1 MIPPFGLS
9 RSASPVDTH
18 TNVTQPQGKM
28 MRLRHCLY
36 AGLALAASTL
46 LVRETR
52 AQEPIRLPMITPL
65 TGSIAVLGQDSKKA
79 AEVAQDIINAAGGIG
94 GRPLQLEIVD
104 TQGRPEIARREMER
118 LTREGR
124 APVVLA
130 CDISAG
136 TSGAAQFAES
146 AQVPLLNGSAVSAD
160 ILARGYKWYFSH
172 QMSSDD
178 EAATAFA
185 YMKTATG
192 AKPLAERRIALLY
205 EDSPRGA
212 GTGERLRKLM
222 DANGVKVVSET
233 TYNRADRN
241 LLPVMRKVQDSTPEL
256 VIWIGYTE
264 DVVAGMKAA
273 RQLDFKPY
281 VLGIGGGMGD
291 PRLPELVDPA
301 IIEQLHVVNVDYFNP
316 DIKRAAA
323 FRNAYLEKFGTEPSS
338 YAGTCYAAI
347 FTLKAALEAALKAS
361 PDLTTTSMRDA
372 FRKLDIPGDQTVT
385 SFRSIRFDPTNGRNL
400 GAEDLVAAWVD
411 GKRKVTVFPPS
422 IAVGKPVMLP

>member
-1 MIPPFGLS
+1 MNT
-9 RSASPVDTH
+9 DT
-18 TNVTQPQGKM
+18 NAKQNQGKT

-46 LVRETR
+46 LVHETQ
-52 AQEPIRLPMITPL
+52 AQEAIRVPMMTPL

-79 AEVAQDIINAAGGIG
+79 AEVAQETINAAGGIG

-136 TSGAAQFAES
+136 TSGAAQYAES

-192 AKPLAERRIALLY
+192 TKPLADRRIALLY

-256 VIWIGYTE
+256 VVWIGYTE

-301 IIEQLHVVNVDYFNP
+301 IIEQLHVANVDYFNP

-323 FRNAYLEKFGTEPSS
+323 FREAYLKKFGAEPSS

-347 FTLKAALEAALKAS
+347 FTLKAALESALKAS

-372 FRKLDIPGDQTVT
+372 FRKLDIPGDETVT
-385 SFRSIRFDPTNGRNL
+385 SFRSIRFDPANGRNL

>member
-1 MIPPFGLS
+1 
-9 RSASPVDTH
+9 
-18 TNVTQPQGKM
+18 

-36 AGLALAASTL
+36 AGLVLAASTF
-46 LVRETR
+46 LVGETWAADPLR
-52 AQEPIRLPMITPL
+52 VPMITPL

-79 AEVAQDIINAAGGIG
+79 AEVAQETINAAGGIG

-172 QMSSDD
+172 QISSDD
-178 EAATAFA
+178 EAATAYA
-185 YMKTATG
+185 YMQTITG
-192 AKPLAERRIALLY
+192 AKPLADRRIALLY

-222 DANGVKVVSET
+222 DAQGVKVVSEI

-241 LLPVMRKVQDSTPEL
+241 LLPVMRKVQDSAPEL
-256 VIWIGYTE
+256 VVWIGYTE
-264 DVVAGMKAA
+264 DVVAGLKAA
-273 RQLDFKPY
+273 RQLDFKPF
-281 VLGIGGGMGD
+281 VLGIGGGLGD

-301 IIEQLHVVNVDYFNP
+301 IIDQLHVANVDYFNP
-316 DIKRAAA
+316 DIKRTTA
-323 FRNAYLEKFGTEPSS
+323 FREAYMKRFGTDPSS
-338 YAGTCYAAI
+338 YAGTCYGAI
-347 FTLKAALEAALKAS
+347 MTLKAALEAALKTS
-361 PDLTTTSMRDA
+361 PDLTSISVRDA
-372 FRKLDIPGDQTVT
+372 LRNLDIPGNDTVT
-385 SFRSIRFDPTNGRNL
+385 PFRFIRFDPANGRNL
-400 GAEDLVAAWVD
+400 GAEELVAAWVG
-411 GKRKVTVFPPS
+411 GKRKETVFPAG

>member
-1 MIPPFGLS
+1 MRFRQCL
-9 RSASPVDTH
+9 RAS
-18 TNVTQPQGKM
+18 
-28 MRLRHCLY
+28 LI
-36 AGLALAASTL
+36 LAASTL
-46 LVRETR
+46 LGQGAR
-52 AQEPIRLPMITPL
+52 AAESIRVPMITPL

-79 AEVAQDIINAAGGIG
+79 AEIAQETINAAGGIG
-94 GRPLQLEIVD
+94 GRPLTLEIVD

-172 QMSSDD
+172 QISSDD
-178 EAATAFA
+178 EATTAFA
-185 YMKTATG
+185 YMQTITG
-192 AKPLAERRIALLY
+192 AKPLADRRIALLY

-222 DANGVKVVSET
+222 DAKGINVVSET

-256 VIWIGYTE
+256 VVWIGYTE
-264 DVVAGMKAA
+264 DVVAGLKAA
-273 RQLDFKPY
+273 RQLDFKPF
-281 VLGIGGGMGD
+281 VLGIGGGLGD
-291 PRLPELVDPA
+291 PRLPELVDA
-301 IIEQLHVVNVDYFNP
+301 AVIDQLRVANVDYFNP

-323 FRNAYLEKFGTEPSS
+323 FREAYVKKFASEPSS
-338 YAGTCYAAI
+338 YAGTCYGAI
-347 FTLKAALEAALKAS
+347 MTLKVALEAALKTS
-361 PDLTTTSMRDA
+361 PDLTPASVRDA
-372 FRKLDIPGDQTVT
+372 LRTLDIPGDDTIT
-385 SFRSIRFDPTNGRNL
+385 PFRFIRFDPANGRNL
-400 GAEDLVAAWVD
+400 GAEELVAAWVD
-411 GKRKVTVFPPS
+411 GKRKVTVFPAG